1 MTANRWRR
9 WLGLLV
15 MAVGWWAVWPATA
28 DATASD
34 GCKVAEA
41 GTPEVEATIRFF
53 HHGQTFVQAQ
63 AITTITVQNSWPLTE
78 KLTLGGKSSRYRQAM
93 RCLLRGKGVA
103 SPKLYWTDEWRL
115 HGPEVTEKDDRTTVQ
130 YKAFSLITHSGK
142 IVCGP
147 WNIKVPNKN
156 AGWHVRLHP
165 ENLGPAVKNGHWKRV
180 EIKLGGLDARN
191 ASSGA
196 SHADQDTRV
205 WSTEQ
210 PPKVSIDVLPPWHAF
225 FALTSARK
233 PTWSRLCI
241 ALWWVCGSVVFALA
255 VFRARLDPAAAPTPK
270 AQGIRWRVLALSKD
284 AQARPAKAALRWA
297 GLSAGLG
304 VALTLIPQPKKFSL
318 WHTLAGTAAAVVLI
332 SVARP
337 WLPHTSSDD
346 PNTETEKA
354 RLQRGRA
361 FALTVILTSLL
372 LVALGL
378 LALLDPERVY
388 MPKEL
393 TPPNARVTW
402 QVLSQLAMVW
412 LWLAAMTAWAWR
424 FAREGELVPWSR
436 TWDQARAR
444 CIAAAGAALA
454 VVALV
459 MLISYRWSVDLN
471 WQRATWLGDDESG
484 YRSSHDKSLG
494 FWLVKFGPV
503 GLSWA
508 YAYTW
513 VLTIIAL
520 VALLNIRAKSA
531 QEQVYRN
538 PDKAFMEP
546 RRNDMRLT
554 AVVFAIAAAT
564 RVSLFAGSSVLL
576 FVWLLLNI
584 ASLYAVVAVGRRWS
598 VLHQT
603 SGAIHGLS
611 TKQGRESL
619 LEKAH
624 RYRTLHQK
632 LRLVDQGHEERTT
645 RDEVEDE
652 LRKLRH
658 WRPPG
663 CDDDCLPDQVSV
675 VDVALSWGPEDTW
688 WKNARHAARLAF
700 FFGIPASIV
709 IVWANYLRDSK
720 QLMLTS
726 AKPTAL
732 AEIAAAFLT
741 WQITWAGAGLVLGAL
756 WRVLPGRRGPMRGLC
771 MTAAYVIPIGAG
783 ALVNR
788 ITDTE
793 LGTAVL
799 SSSLMLIVLTLTS
812 IGMDMA
818 TFKGEKQLW
827 PTSLS
832 LLLSIYQMRTLSV
845 QGAFLIGQLA
855 LAAEIWNNLAGPPLS
870 IK

>member
-1 MTANRWRR
+1 MAANRWRC
-9 WLGLLV
+9 WQVLLITMVAWWGL
-15 MAVGWWAVWPATA
+15 WPAEA

-41 GTPEVEATIRFF
+41 GTPEVEATTRFF
-53 HHGQTFVQAQ
+53 HHGQTYVQAQ

-78 KLTLGGKSSRYRQAM
+78 RLTLGGKSSQYREAM
-93 RCLLRGKGVA
+93 RCLLRRKGVA
-103 SPKLYWTDEWRL
+103 SSSPYWKDEWRL
-115 HGPEVTEKDDRTTVQ
+115 RGPKVTEKDDRTTVQ
-130 YKAFSLITHSGK
+130 YKAFALIQHSGN
-142 IVCGP
+142 IVLGP
-147 WNIKVPNKN
+147 WRISVPKKHHSWKVQ
-156 AGWHVRLHP
+156 LHP
-165 ENLGPAVKNGHWKRV
+165 EQLGAAVKNAQWKRV

-196 SHADQDTRV
+196 THADQDTRV

-225 FALTSARK
+225 FALSSARR
-233 PTWSRLCI
+233 PTWSRLCL
-241 ALWWVCGSVVFALA
+241 ALWWVCGSAVFALA
-255 VFRARLDPAAAPTPK
+255 VFRARLDPAAASGPK
-270 AQGIRWRVLALSKD
+270 SQGIRRWVLTFSKGPK
-284 AQARPAKAALRWA
+284 ARPAKAALWWA

-304 VALTLIPQPKKFSL
+304 VALALTPEPKTFSL
-318 WHTLAGTAAAVVLI
+318 WHTLAGMTAAVVLI

-337 WLPHTSSDD
+337 WLPHTSSDESKS
-346 PNTETEKA
+346 ETEEA

-361 FALTVILTSLL
+361 LARTVILTALL

-378 LALLDPERVY
+378 LALLAPGLVY

-393 TPPNARVTW
+393 APPNASVTW
-402 QVLSQLAMVW
+402 QMLSQLAMLW
-412 LWLAAMTAWAWR
+412 LWLAAMAAWAWR
-424 FAREGELVPWSR
+424 FAREGELIPWSQ

-444 CIAAAGAALA
+444 CIGAAGAALA
-454 VVALV
+454 VVALA
-459 MLISYRWSVDLN
+459 MLISYRWSVELN
-471 WQRATWLGDDESG
+471 WQRATWLGDDERG
-484 YRSSHDKSLG
+484 YESSHRKNLG
-494 FWLVKFGPV
+494 IYLVKFGPV

-531 QEQVYRN
+531 REQVYRN

-546 RRNDMRLT
+546 WRTDMRLT

-598 VLHQT
+598 VLRQT
-603 SGAIHGLS
+603 SGAIQGLS
-611 TKQGRESL
+611 TKQGRDPL

-632 LRLVDQGHEERTT
+632 LRLVDQGHEEKTT

-652 LRKLRH
+652 LRRLRR
-658 WRPPG
+658 WRPAG
-663 CDDDCLPDQVSV
+663 CDHDCLSDQVSV

-688 WKNARHAARLAF
+688 WKNARHTARLAF
-700 FFGIPASIV
+700 LFGIPASIA
-709 IVWANYLRDSK
+709 IVWAIDLRDSK
-720 QLMLTS
+720 QLMLVS
-726 AKPTAL
+726 AKPTGL
-732 AEIAAAFLT
+732 AEIVATFFT
-741 WQITWAGAGLVLGAL
+741 WQITWTGMGLVLGAL
-756 WRVLPGRRGPMRGLC
+756 WRVLPGRRGPMRALC
-771 MTAAYVIPIGAG
+771 MTAAYVIPIGVG
-783 ALVNR
+783 AFINR
-788 ITDTE
+788 ITDSE

-799 SSSLMLIVLTLTS
+799 SSSLMLIVLTLSS

-818 TFKGEKQLW
+818 TFKGERQLW
-827 PTSLS
+827 PTHLS
-832 LLLSIYQMRTLSV
+832 LLLSIYQMRTLSM

-855 LAAEIWNNLAGPPLS
+855 LAAEIWNNLAGPPL
-870 IK
+870 KP

>member
-1 MTANRWRR
+1 MAANRWRR
-9 WLGLLV
+9 WMVLLIVMVAWWGL
-15 MAVGWWAVWPATA
+15 WPTSA

-34 GCKVAEA
+34 RCKVAEA

-53 HHGQTFVQAQ
+53 HHGQTYVQAQ
-63 AITTITVQNSWPLTE
+63 AITTITVQNSWSPTE
-78 KLTLGGKSSRYRQAM
+78 ELTLGGKSKEYRIAM
-93 RCLLRGKGVA
+93 RCLLRGKRVA
-103 SPKLYWTDEWRL
+103 KSTPYWKDEWRL
-115 HGPEVTEKDDRTTVQ
+115 HGPEVTEKKDRTVVQ
-130 YKAFSLITHSGK
+130 YKAFALIRHSGN
-142 IVCGP
+142 IVLGP
-147 WNIKVPNKN
+147 WKISVPKKN
-156 AGWHVRLHP
+156 DVWTVRLHP
-165 ENLGPAVKNGHWKRV
+165 EHLGAAMKNAQWKRV
-180 EIKLGGLDARN
+180 EIKLGGLDASH
-191 ASSGA
+191 ASPGA
-196 SHADQDTRV
+196 SHADEDTRV

-210 PPKVSIDVLPPWHAF
+210 PPEVSIDVLPPWHAF
-225 FALTSARK
+225 FALSSARQ

-255 VFRARLDPAAAPTPK
+255 VLRARLDPAAASAPK
-270 AQGIRWRVLALSKD
+270 SQGIRWWALPFSKVP
-284 AQARPAKAALRWA
+284 QARPVKAALRWA

-304 VALTLIPQPKKFSL
+304 VGLALAPQLKTFSL

-332 SVARP
+332 FVAHP
-337 WLPHTSSDD
+337 WLPRTSGHESKTD
-346 PNTETEKA
+346 TEDA
-354 RLQRGRA
+354 HVQRGRA
-361 FALTVILTSLL
+361 LASTVIVAALL
-372 LVALGL
+372 LVAYGL
-378 LALLDPERVY
+378 LALLDPALVY

-393 TPPNARVTW
+393 APPNARITW
-402 QVLSQLAMVW
+402 QMLSQLAMLW
-412 LWLAAMTAWAWR
+412 LWLAAMAAWAWR
-424 FAREGELVPWSR
+424 FAQEGELVPWSK

-444 CIAAAGAALA
+444 CIGAVGAALA
-454 VVALV
+454 VVALA

-471 WQRATWLGDDESG
+471 WQRATWLGDDERG
-484 YRSSHDKSLG
+484 YDSSHDKHLG
-494 FWLVKFGPV
+494 NLMVQFGPV

-531 QEQVYRN
+531 QEQVYPN

-564 RVSLFAGSSVLL
+564 RVYLFAGSSVLL

-584 ASLYAVVAVGRRWS
+584 ASLYAVVAIGRRWS

-603 SGAIHGLS
+603 SGAIQGLS
-611 TKQGRESL
+611 TQQGREPL

-632 LRLVDQGHEERTT
+632 LRLVDQGHEERST

-652 LRKLRH
+652 LRELRH
-658 WRPPG
+658 WRPAG
-663 CDDDCLPDQVSV
+663 CDHDCLPDHVSV

-700 FFGIPASIV
+700 FFGVPASIV
-709 IVWANYLRDSK
+709 IVWANYIKDPK

-726 AKPTAL
+726 GRPTGL
-732 AEIAAAFLT
+732 AEIVATFLT
-741 WQITWAGAGLVLGAL
+741 WQIAWTATGLALGAL
-756 WRVLPGRRGPMRGLC
+756 WRVLPGSRGPMRALC
-771 MTAAYVIPIGAG
+771 LTVAYMIPIGIG
-783 ALVNR
+783 SLVNR

-827 PTSLS
+827 PTRLS

-855 LAAEIWNNLAGPPLS
+855 LAAEIWNNLAGPPL
-870 IK
+870 KP

>member
-1 MTANRWRR
+1 MAANRWWR
-9 WLGLLV
+9 WQALLIVMVAWWGL
-15 MAVGWWAVWPATA
+15 WPTEVRAA
-28 DATASD
+28 APDS
-34 GCKVAEA
+34 CKVGEA
-41 GTPEVEATIRFF
+41 GTPEVEAAIRFF

-63 AITTITVQNSWPLTE
+63 ATTTITVQNSWSPTE
-78 KLTLGGKSSRYRQAM
+78 KLTLGGKSKGYRNAM
-93 RCLLRGKGVA
+93 RCLLRGKKSA
-103 SPKLYWTDEWRL
+103 EPTPYWKDEWRL

-130 YKAFSLITHSGK
+130 YKAFALIEHSGD
-142 IVCGP
+142 IAFGP
-147 WNIKVPNKN
+147 WIINVPKKN
-156 AGWHVRLHP
+156 ASWNVSLHP
-165 ENLGPAVKNGHWKRV
+165 ENLGPAVKNAQWKRV
-180 EIKLGGLDARN
+180 EIRLGGLDARR
-191 ASSGA
+191 ASPGA
-196 SHADQDTRV
+196 SRADEDTRV

-210 PPKVSIDVLPPWHAF
+210 PPNVSIDVLPPWHAF
-225 FALTSARK
+225 FALSSARQ

-255 VFRARLDPAAAPTPK
+255 VFRARLDPAAAPGPK
-270 AQGIRWRVLALSKD
+270 AQGIKWRVLAISKD
-284 AQARPAKAALRWA
+284 PQARPAKAALRWA

-304 VALTLIPQPKKFSL
+304 VALALIRQPETFSL
-318 WHTLAGTAAAVVLI
+318 WHTLAGAAAAVVLI

-337 WLPHTSSDD
+337 WLPHTSSDG
-346 PNTETEKA
+346 PNTEAEKVH
-354 RLQRGRA
+354 LQRGRA
-361 FALTVILTSLL
+361 LARTVILTALL

-378 LALLDPERVY
+378 LALLDPELVY

-393 TPPNARVTW
+393 APPNTRVTW
-402 QVLSQLAMVW
+402 QVLSQLAMLW
-412 LWLAAMTAWAWR
+412 LWLAAMAAWAWR

-444 CIAAAGAALA
+444 CIGAVGAALA

-471 WQRATWLGDDESG
+471 WQRATWLGDDEPG
-484 YRSSHDKSLG
+484 YHSTHDESLG
-494 FWLVKFGPV
+494 LYLVKFGPV

-564 RVSLFAGSSVLL
+564 RVSLVAGSSVLL

-603 SGAIHGLS
+603 SGAIEGLS
-611 TKQGRESL
+611 TKQGREPL

-632 LRLVDQGHEERTT
+632 LRLVDQGHEEKTT

-658 WRPPG
+658 WRPAG
-663 CDDDCLPDQVSV
+663 CDHDCLPDQVSV
-675 VDVALSWGPEDTW
+675 VDVALTWGPEDTW

-709 IVWANYLRDSK
+709 IVWANNLKDSK

-726 AKPTAL
+726 GRPTAL
-732 AEIAAAFLT
+732 AEIVATFLT
-741 WQITWAGAGLVLGAL
+741 WQITWAGAGLALGAL
-756 WRVLPGRRGPMRGLC
+756 WRVLPGRRGPMRAVC
-771 MTAAYVIPIGAG
+771 MTGAYVIPIAVG
-783 ALVNR
+783 ALINR
-788 ITDTE
+788 ITDSE

-818 TFKGEKQLW
+818 TFSGEKQLW
-827 PTSLS
+827 PTRLS

-855 LAAEIWNNLAGPPLS
+855 LAAEIWNNLAGPPL
-870 IK
+870 KP